1 MAFLLSL
8 SCMRPVMILLEMS
21 SMLLVR
27 QQGERG
33 SEALFNLYLIIC
45 VNASVHLVLFLRVLT
60 FVNGILDYKNKCNVD
75 LCRNATIPLAS

>member
-1 MAFLLSL
+1 
-8 SCMRPVMILLEMS
+8 MRPLMILLEMA
-21 SMLLVR
+21 SMLVR
-27 QQGERG
+27 QQGERE

-60 FVNGILDYKNKCNVD
+60 FVNGILYYKNKCNVD